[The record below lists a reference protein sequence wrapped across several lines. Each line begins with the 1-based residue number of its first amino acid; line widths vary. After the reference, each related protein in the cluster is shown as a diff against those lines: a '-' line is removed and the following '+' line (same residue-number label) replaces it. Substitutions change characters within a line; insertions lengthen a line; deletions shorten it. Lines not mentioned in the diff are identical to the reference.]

1 MASNIA
7 DEGRYARDIMAVT
20 GHRKEATVAGYTKQA
35 DRRRRA
41 KKAIDLLERM

>member
-1 MASNIA
+1 VASNIA
-7 DEGRYARDIMAVT
+7 DEGRYTRDIMAVT